1 MPGPKDKTIPVLLVG
16 RTFADTHRMKREL
29 IDDDGEEPGF
39 LYPWRKLLEF
49 HEISLTAD
57 SGEGELLAKLTR
69 LVSEDGINLTAYAEP
84 RTEPNSDPNSDPSE
98 RRFGLRLF
106 VDSGIPLVDLKPFE
120 EAFRRIGW
128 EFADPFGGAPW
139 TAFGVYSVTARA
151 RFGAMKAVDQDG
163 NQPDAWLPRVVRGAD
178 SANRPTN
185 KAQKSASEAAG
196 GSESAPDSD
205 RTTTLDAEYRKIHS
219 KRTEAEALRDRLLEE
234 RLELQKLVDK
244 ADHSIELLDGVL
256 VEIDAEASS
265 LKRRKTLIENLSD
278 LDVPLE
284 FEL

>member
-1 MPGPKDKTIPVLLVG
+1 MPGPRDKTIPVLLVG
-16 RTFADTHRMKREL
+16 RTFADTHRMQREL
-29 IDDDGEEPGF
+29 IENDSEEPGF
-39 LYPWRKLLEF
+39 LHPWLKLLEF
-49 HEISLTAD
+49 HTISLSQHRD
-57 SGEGELLAKLTR
+57 VGSLLGELTR
-69 LVSEDGINLTAYAEP
+69 PVSEGGINLTQYAEP
-84 RTEPNSDPNSDPSE
+84 RAEASE

-106 VDSGIPLVDLKPFE
+106 VDKGIPLVELK
-120 EAFRRIGW
+120 
-128 EFADPFGGAPW
+128 PFGGAPW
-139 TAFGVYSVTARA
+139 TAFAVSTVTARA
-151 RFGAMKAVDQDG
+151 QFGAVKAVDQDG

-196 GSESAPDSD
+196 GSESASDSE

-219 KRTEAEALRDRLLEE
+219 RRVEAEALRDRLLEE

-265 LKRRKTLIENLSD
+265 LQRRKTLIENLSD

>member
-1 MPGPKDKTIPVLLVG
+1 MPGPNDKTIPVLLVG
-16 RTFADTHRMKREL
+16 RTFADTNRMENEL
-29 IDDDGEEPGF
+29 IEGTDEEPGF
-39 LYPWRKLLEF
+39 LQPWRNLLEF
-49 HEISLTAD
+49 HRISMAANSPSELAAELDRPVDQGGVGLTQ
-57 SGEGELLAKLTR
+57 
-69 LVSEDGINLTAYAEP
+69 YAEP
-84 RTEPNSDPNSDPSE
+84 RAAADE

-106 VDSGIPLVDLKPFE
+106 VDRGIPLMDLKPFE
-120 EAFRRIGW
+120 EAFGRLGW
-128 EFADPFGGAPW
+128 KIADPNGGEPW
-139 TAFGVYSVTARA
+139 GSFTVGTVSARA
-151 RFGAMKAVDQDG
+151 QFGAMKAVDQDG
-163 NQPDAWLPRVVRGAD
+163 DQPDAWLPRVVRGAD

-205 RTTTLDAEYRKIHS
+205 RTTPLEAKYRKIHS
-219 KRTEAEALRDRLLEE
+219 RRVEAEALRDRLLEE

-256 VEIDAEASS
+256 VEIDAEASF

-284 FEL
+284 FDL

>member
-16 RTFADTHRMKREL
+16 RTFADTHRMQRQL
-29 IDDDGEEPGF
+29 IDDAEVDDEEPGF
-39 LYPWRKLLEF
+39 LQPWRNLLEF
-49 HEISLTAD
+49 HSISLTAD
-57 SGEGELLAKLTR
+57 SGPGELHAKLSR
-69 LVSEDGINLTAYAEP
+69 PASEDGIDLTAYAEP
-84 RTEPNSDPNSDPSE
+84 RSAVGE

-106 VDSGIPLVDLKPFE
+106 LDPGVSLAEMKPFE
-120 EAFRRIGW
+120 EAFVRLGW
-128 EFADPFGGAPW
+128 EIADPNGGEPW
-139 TAFGVYSVTARA
+139 GSFTVRTVWTRA
-151 RFGAMKAVDQDG
+151 QFGAMKAVDQDG

-205 RTTTLDAEYRKIHS
+205 RTTTLDAEYRKLHS
-219 KRTEAEALRDRLLEE
+219 RRTEAEALRDRLLEE

-244 ADHSIELLDGVL
+244 ADHSIELLDDVL